1 MTTTH
6 LSNTTRQLEGVC
18 QQTLSTEESSQVVPL
33 IDQ

>member
-18 QQTLSTEESSQVVPL
+18 HQTLSTEESSYVVAR